1 MVAILQGLGID
12 NPALD
17 ALATS
22 PVLGHGKPV
31 GEVRVVAGLLASLS

>member
-1 MVAILQGLGID
+1 LFAILRSLGID
-12 NPALD
+12 SPALD

-31 GEVRVVAGLLASLS
+31 GEVRVVEGLVQPLA